1 MTEKHPGEAES
12 IGGGFNAINYVMSI
26 ARQVGARKLSSSVRS
41 KNACKACAFGTG
53 GQRGGLHHEHS
64 SRVEICKKN
73 HPGATKRSSRA
84 HSATDLLAKQPR
96 RTAPADWQTARRARA
111 AFTPGVQGARNRPLR
126 ADRLR
131 QGAPNDRP
139 KNARDASWPQ
149 LLLRLRPL
157 LQ

>member
-12 IGGGFNAINYVMSI
+12 IDGGFNAINYVMSI

-96 RTAPADWQTARRARA
+96 RTAPAD
-111 AFTPGVQGARNRPLR
+111 
-126 ADRLR
+126 
-131 QGAPNDRP
+131 
-139 KNARDASWPQ
+139 
-149 LLLRLRPL
+149 
-157 LQ
+157 